1 MGGLVGKGEVSRVAR
16 RLHRKR
22 TASPRMNV
30 HSPAVAQLLAS
41 GVLEVAFDVLRLTA
55 KRASVVGPQAAAG
68 DEP

>member
-1 MGGLVGKGEVSRVAR
+1 MGKGEMNGTR
-16 RLHRKR
+16 RRQRKR
-22 TASPRMNV
+22 TASPTMST
-30 HSPAVAQLLAS
+30 HSAEVAQLLAR

>member
-1 MGGLVGKGEVSRVAR
+1 MGGVMGKGGGR
-16 RLHRKR
+16 RRQR
-22 TASPRMNV
+22 TASPKTNV
-30 HSPAVAQLLAS
+30 HSAEVAQLLAR